1 MNKQTII
8 FEVNEQTLAF
18 VSGDQNYASNTV
30 DYVEAVFRLGE
41 NWDFDVIVAV
51 WQSKTQKIATVLGD
65 GVCIVPTEVL
75 AETGVVKVNLAGS
88 DIVDDEVKERLTTYP
103 EFALLVDATA
113 QTSGTETQPI
123 TPSQFEQFVGITAE
137 NADRAETAK
146 EQAQGYAEDASEA
159 KEQAQGFA
167 EDAED
172 YKDSASES
180 ATQAGEYKDEAKDY
194 AEQAEEDAQEIRNMT
209 ATATTLPAGSSATA
223 NYSDGFLT
231 LGIPRGDT
239 GATGATGNGIA
250 SAVLNADY
258 TLTLNF
264 TDGTHYTT
272 PPIRGAQGVQGETG
286 NGIESV
292 YLTATHGAVK
302 TYTILFTDGTTTTF
316 DVTDGEVTLAELA
329 SVLPTDTASGSIASF
344 EDGSD
349 LFDYLS
355 CVVNI
360 EPIQAGSGTP
370 SPDNVRP
377 ITGWPGCEVDVAGK
391 NLFDKSVAVIG
402 ERYNASGTT
411 SVANTRARSALIRVK
426 PSTAYY
432 FTDVIAGGDYS
443 AVWWY
448 DKDENNVGYNSIAG
462 SAGTPV
468 SGGFTS
474 PATAYYVGVNFL
486 TSTIDSVQVEE
497 GSTAT
502 PYTPY
507 QGTTYPVSWQTEA
520 GTVYGGYLTI
530 AIVDGEPKTWVTA
543 GRKYAVINDPDKWT
557 VTTGT
562 TDFRYTHSFSDRKTF
577 STSTEGFICSCFPVG
592 NSENN
597 VRWRGASDFT
607 FGIVST
613 SLTLEQVKT
622 LTESG
627 NFVIC
632 YELATP
638 QTYQLDPVQVACLL
652 GQNNVWADC
661 GDIEEVKYKA
671 DVQKWVEKQLR
682 EINTA
687 ILALS

>member
-8 FEVNEQTLAF
+8 FEANEQTLTF

-88 DIVDDEVKERLTTYP
+88 DIVSGEVEERLTTYP

-123 TPSQFEQFVGITAE
+123 TPSQFEQFVGIVAE
-137 NADRAETAK
+137 DADRAETAK

-159 KEQAQGFA
+159 KEQAQGYA
-167 EDAED
+167 EDAEG

-180 ATQAGEYKDEAKDY
+180 ATQAGEYKDEAKGY
-194 AEQAEEDAQEIRNMT
+194 AEQAEEDAQEIRSMR
-209 ATATTLPAGSSATA
+209 ATANTLPAGSSATA
-223 NYSDGFLT
+223 NYSDGLLT
-231 LGIPRGDT
+231 LGIPKGDK

-292 YLTATHGAVK
+292 YLTETHGAVK

-329 SVLPTDTASGSIASF
+329 SVLPTDTASGAIASF
-344 EDGSD
+344 PDGSD

-355 CVVNI
+355 CIVNI
-360 EPIQAGSGTP
+360 EPVQAGSGTP
-370 SPDNVRP
+370 APDNVRP
-377 ITGWPGCEVDVAGK
+377 ITGWTGCELVKSAINIFDGVLESGTINSTTGVEESSTTVKRSTHYFRVAPQGVY
-391 NLFDKSVAVIG
+391 FST
-402 ERYNASGTT
+402 ASGTVGVRCYDANKAYLGN
-411 SVANTRARSALIRVK
+411 VAASTNNTFTTLENTRFVRFVMSNGVASNPVSINC
-426 PSTAYY
+426 PST
-432 FTDVIAGGDYS
+432 D
-443 AVWWY
+443 
-448 DKDENNVGYNSIAG
+448 
-462 SAGTPV
+462 
-468 SGGFTS
+468 
-474 PATAYYVGVNFL
+474 TAYHAYN
-486 TSTIDSVQVEE
+486 
-497 GSTAT
+497 
-502 PYTPY
+502 
-507 QGTTYPVSWQTEA
+507 GTTYPITWQTEA
-520 GTVYGGYLTI
+520 GTVYGGTVDLVTGVLTVDRVGI
-530 AIVDGEPKTWVTA
+530 TYNGSEAWAARNYDANVYFYIKVGDNGTVVSNAIISDKFVQADVRDSTQTA
-543 GRKYAVINDPDKWT
+543 GINIVNSTAYDGAFVYIRPEN
-557 VTTGT
+557 VTS
-562 TDFRYTHSFSDRKTF
+562 YTLNTF
-577 STSTEGFICSCFPVG
+577 KAWLA
-592 NSENN
+592 NN
-597 VRWRGASDFT
+597 PT
-607 FGIVST
+607 
-613 SLTLEQVKT
+613 QV
-622 LTESG
+622 
-627 NFVIC
+627 V

-671 DVQKWVEKQLR
+671 DVQLWVEKQLR

>member
-8 FEVNEQTLAF
+8 FEANEQTLTF

-51 WQSKTQKIATVLGD
+51 WQSKTHKIATVLGD

-88 DIVDDEVKERLTTYP
+88 DIVSGEVEERLTTYP

-123 TPSQFEQFVGITAE
+123 TPSQFEQFVGIVAE
-137 NADRAETAK
+137 DADRAETAK

-159 KEQAQGFA
+159 KEQAQGYA
-167 EDAED
+167 EDAEG

-180 ATQAGEYKDEAKDY
+180 ATQAGEYKDEAKGY
-194 AEQAEEDAQEIRNMT
+194 AEQAEEDAQEIRSMR
-209 ATATTLPAGSSATA
+209 ATANTLPAGSSATA
-223 NYSDGFLT
+223 NYSDGLLT
-231 LGIPRGDT
+231 LGIPKGDK

-292 YLTATHGAVK
+292 YLTETHGAVK

-329 SVLPTDTASGSIASF
+329 SVLPTDTASGAIASF
-344 EDGSD
+344 PDGSD

-355 CVVNI
+355 CIVNI
-360 EPIQAGSGTP
+360 EPVQAGSGTP
-370 SPDNVRP
+370 APDNVRP
-377 ITGWPGCEVDVAGK
+377 ITGWTGCELVKSAINIFDGVLESGTINSTTGVEESSTTVKRSTHYFRVAPQGVY
-391 NLFDKSVAVIG
+391 FST
-402 ERYNASGTT
+402 ASGTVGVRCYDANKAYLGN
-411 SVANTRARSALIRVK
+411 VAASTNNTFTTLENTRFVRFVMSNGVASNPVSINC
-426 PSTAYY
+426 PST
-432 FTDVIAGGDYS
+432 D
-443 AVWWY
+443 
-448 DKDENNVGYNSIAG
+448 
-462 SAGTPV
+462 
-468 SGGFTS
+468 
-474 PATAYYVGVNFL
+474 TAYHAYN
-486 TSTIDSVQVEE
+486 
-497 GSTAT
+497 
-502 PYTPY
+502 
-507 QGTTYPVSWQTEA
+507 GTTYPITWQTEA
-520 GTVYGGYLTI
+520 GTVYGGTVDLVTGVLT
-530 AIVDGEPKTWVTA
+530 VDRKLVNIDPSTVNINAVVTGG
-543 GRKYAVINDPDKWT
+543 GRYI
-557 VTTGT
+557 VTT
-562 TDFRYTHSFSDRKTF
+562 TDAKDVQTSDPIAYTICNTLKSITSDSIEIGGSSLISSKRLSFML
-577 STSTEGFICSCFPVG
+577 P
-592 NSENN
+592 
-597 VRWRGASDFT
+597 
-607 FGIVST
+607 VST
-613 SLTLEQVKT
+613 QAEARQWFTDNPTTV
-622 LTESG
+622 
-627 NFVIC
+627 V
-632 YELATP
+632 YPLATP

-671 DVQKWVEKQLR
+671 DVQLWVEKML
-682 EINTA
+682 NA
-687 ILALS
+687 